1 MTLQNRPFEGRT
13 EGREGG
19 EDMSPELL
27 AQAVQEDELRD
38 ELVDRLSPEEVAA
51 FDDYVSGYHAREYVI
66 DKKDS

>member
-1 MTLQNRPFEGRT
+1 
-13 EGREGG
+13 
-19 EDMSPELL
+19 MSPELL

-66 DKKDS
+66 DKKDSKRTRAGEVPGRVLRAGVN

>member
-1 MTLQNRPFEGRT
+1 
-13 EGREGG
+13 
-19 EDMSPELL
+19 MSPELL